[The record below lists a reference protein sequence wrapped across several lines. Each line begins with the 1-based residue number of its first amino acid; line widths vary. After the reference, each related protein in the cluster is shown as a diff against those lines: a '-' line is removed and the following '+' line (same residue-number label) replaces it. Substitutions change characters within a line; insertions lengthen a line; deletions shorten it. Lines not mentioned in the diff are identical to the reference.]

1 MSSRKLLVGYTIV
14 LAMVCVASSFAKAT
28 ENKAEPLPKNAGF
41 ETPDAKGGG
50 AADWSLYGNGA
61 WSVKRGEGRNGTSA
75 LICGDVGK
83 GGWTTQWVEVEPGR
97 PYRVEGWV
105 RTEDVEGSGV
115 CIDFSW
121 HDAYGTRIGTAGTQP
136 RVMGTTAWTKV
147 SLEAFVPPAAAKR
160 CLIGTPVTGN
170 TKGKAW
176 FDDLRITPVNL
187 PPIGAFISDAY
198 RNRAAEGPVT
208 FHVALNAKKD
218 EIAAKGYHG
227 RFVCEIVVG
236 RVDRPKSAKHVMYN
250 ALCRDAAN
258 PSELSATVEALS
270 LPLGESKVTFEL
282 LDGKGKVV
290 ATKSLTFTRTSKPET
305 KGVRIDARGIT
316 RIDGKPFFPLGMFMH
331 SIDRSTADRYSK
343 GPFNCCMP
351 YSAPTKADMDYAHAK
366 GLKVLYALN
375 ACYAGL
381 AWATD
386 RGITNEATEVAYITR
401 HVNEF
406 KDHPA
411 LLAWYI
417 NDELGLDWLKRLTM
431 HRDLFERLDPTHPTW
446 VAHYMVED
454 IRSHLPSFDV
464 IGSDPYP
471 ICQTG
476 DPPISQV
483 MEHTRITR
491 KGVFGARAMW
501 QIPQAFDW
509 GGYREKDKDM
519 TRPPTFDEMR
529 NMAWQFIAEGANGL
543 IFYSYSSWEKMKWR
557 TPPEQ
562 MWEHVCLIGAEVKD
576 KFPVFLSDEPAPT
589 VSLITKDA
597 SARAW
602 RKDGETWLLAVNPTY
617 KPKVVEFMIEGF
629 PQQRSVSLGSLGVW
643 FGKIRE

>member
-1 MSSRKLLVGYTIV
+1 
-14 LAMVCVASSFAKAT
+14 MVCVLAGCAVAIAT
-28 ENKAEPLPKNAGF
+28 VCAAEESLLKNAGF
-41 ETPDAKGGG
+41 ETPNAKGGG
-50 AADWSLYGNGA
+50 AANWSLYGNGM
-61 WSVKRGEGRNGTSA
+61 WNVKRGEGRNGTSA
-75 LICGDVGK
+75 LICSDVGK

-105 RTEDVEGSGV
+105 RTEGVEGRGV

-121 HDAYGTRIGTAGTQP
+121 HDAYGTRIGTAVTQP

-160 CLIGTPVTGN
+160 CLIGTPATGN
-170 TKGKAW
+170 KKGKAW
-176 FDDLRITPVNL
+176 FDDLRIVPVNL
-187 PPIGAFISDAY
+187 PPIGEFISNAY

-208 FHVALNAKKD
+208 FHVALNAKRD

-227 RFVCEIVVG
+227 RFVLATGQG
-236 RVDRPKSAKHVMYN
+236 RPATAN
-250 ALCRDAAN
+250 ADD
-258 PSELSATVEALS
+258 PSELSATVEALA

-282 LDGKGKVV
+282 LDGSGKKV
-290 ATKSLTFTRTSKPET
+290 ADKSLTFTRTAKPET
-305 KGVRIDARGIT
+305 KGVRIDSRGIAH
-316 RIDGKPFFPLGMFMH
+316 IDGKPFFPLGMFMH
-331 SIDRSTADRYSK
+331 SIDKATADRYST

-351 YSAPTKADMDYAHAK
+351 YSAPTRADMDYAHSK
-366 GLKVLYALN
+366 GLKVFYAMN
-375 ACYAGL
+375 SCYSGL

-386 RGITNEATEVAYITR
+386 RGITNETIEIEYISR
-401 HVNEF
+401 RVREF
-406 KDHPA
+406 RDHPA

-417 NDELGLDWLKRLTM
+417 NDELGLDWLKRLVA
-431 HRDLFERLDPTHPTW
+431 HRDLCERLDPNHPTW

-454 IRSHLPSFDV
+454 IRGHLPSFDV

-501 QIPQAFDW
+501 QIPQSFDW
-509 GGYREKDKDM
+509 GGYRVKDKDK

-529 NMAWQFIAEGANGL
+529 NMAWQFVAEGANGL
-543 IFYSYSSWEKMKWR
+543 VFYSYDSWERMKWR

-562 MWEHVCLIGAEVKD
+562 MWNSVCRIGEEVRE
-576 KFPVFLSDEPAPT
+576 KFPVFLSDEPAPA
-589 VSLITKDA
+589 VSLVTKDA
-597 SARAW
+597 SVRAW
-602 RKDGETWLLAVNPTY
+602 RKDGAVWLLAVNPTY
-617 KPKVVEFMIEGF
+617 RPKVVEFDIEGCTLR
-629 PQQRSVSLGSLGVW
+629 RSVSLGSLGVW
-643 FGKIRE
+643 FGIIEN

>member
-1 MSSRKLLVGYTIV
+1 M
-14 LAMVCVASSFAKAT
+14 
-28 ENKAEPLPKNAGF
+28 
-41 ETPDAKGGG
+41 
-50 AADWSLYGNGA
+50 

-75 LICGDVGK
+75 LICSDVGK

-97 PYRVEGWV
+97 PYRVEGWI
-105 RTEDVEGSGV
+105 RTEGVEGRGV

-121 HDAYGTRIGTAGTQP
+121 HDAYGTRLGTSATQP
-136 RVMGTTAWTKV
+136 RVMGTTSWTKV
-147 SLEAFVPPAAAKR
+147 SVEAFVPPAASRK

-170 TKGKAW
+170 TNGKAW
-176 FDDLRITPVNL
+176 FDDLRIVPVDL
-187 PPIGAFISDAY
+187 PPIGAFISSAY
-198 RNRAAEGPVT
+198 RNRAAEGLVT

-227 RFVCEIVVG
+227 RFVCETVVG
-236 RVDRPKSAKHVMYN
+236 RVDCPKSTKCVMHS
-250 ALCRDAAN
+250 AISQDPAN
-258 PSELSATVEALS
+258 PSDLSATVEVLS
-270 LPLGESKVTFEL
+270 LPLGESKVKFEL

-290 ATKSLTFTRTSKPET
+290 ATKSLAFTRTSKPET

-316 RIDGKPFFPLGMFMH
+316 RIDGKPFFPLGMFMWKAAPEK
-331 SIDRSTADRYSK
+331 IDHYAK
-343 GPFNCCMP
+343 GPFNCLMP
-351 YSAPTKADMDYAHAK
+351 YAEPTKAEMDYVHAK
-366 GLKVLYALN
+366 GLKMIYTLKD
-375 ACYAGL
+375 CYYGL
-381 AWATD
+381 EGAKG
-386 RGITNEATEVAYITR
+386 RGITNETSEVAYITQR
-401 HVNEF
+401 VKEF
-406 KDHPA
+406 KAHPA
-411 LLAWYI
+411 LLAWYT
-417 NDELGLDWLKRLTM
+417 NDELGLDWIERLTA
-431 HRDLFERLDPTHPTW
+431 HRDLFERLDGDHPTW

-509 GGYREKDKDM
+509 GAYRVKDKDK
-519 TRPPTFDEMR
+519 TRPPTFEEMR

-562 MWEHVCLIGAEVKD
+562 MWEHVCRIGAEVRE
-576 KFPVFLSDEPAPT
+576 KFPVFLSDELAPAVT
-589 VSLITKDA
+589 LITKDA
-597 SARAW
+597 SVRAW

-617 KPKVVEFMIEGF
+617 KPKVVEFALEPLRFQGA
-629 PQQRSVSLGSLGVW
+629 
-643 FGKIRE
+643 

>member
-1 MSSRKLLVGYTIV
+1 MRSKTFIGLGAAAIA
-14 LAMVCVASSFAKAT
+14 LAGVCSAT
-28 ENKAEPLPKNAGF
+28 EQLPKNAGF

-50 AADWSLYGNGA
+50 AAEWSLYGNGA
-61 WSVKRGEGRNGTSA
+61 WSVLRGEGRNGTSA

-83 GGWTTQWVEVEPGR
+83 GGWTTQWVDVEPGR

-105 RTEDVEGSGV
+105 RTEGVEGSGV

-121 HDAYGTRIGTAGTQP
+121 HDAYGTRLGTAATQP

-147 SLEAFVPPAAAKR
+147 SLEAFVPPAAARR

-176 FDDLRITPVNL
+176 FDDLRIVPIDL
-187 PPIGAFISDAY
+187 PPIGEFISDAY

-227 RFVCEIVVG
+227 RFVVPSVTG
-236 RVDRPKSAKHVMYN
+236 GTR
-250 ALCRDAAN
+250 LAAPVSDPEN
-258 PSELSATVEALS
+258 PSELSATVEASS

-282 LDGKGKVV
+282 LDAKGKLV
-290 ATKSLTFTRTSKPET
+290 AKKPLTFTRTAKPET
-305 KGVRIDARGIT
+305 KGVRIDRRGIT
-316 RIDGKPFFPLGMFMH
+316 RIDGKPFFPLGMFMWKAVPEK
-331 SIDRSTADRYSK
+331 IDHYAK
-343 GPFNCCMP
+343 GPFNCLMP
-351 YSAPTKADMDYAHAK
+351 YAEPTKAEMDYVHGK
-366 GLKVLYALN
+366 GLKMIYTLKD
-375 ACYAGL
+375 CYVGL
-381 AWATD
+381 S
-386 RGITNEATEVAYITR
+386 GVPKGVTNEATETAYVTR
-401 HVNEF
+401 RIGEF
-406 KDHPA
+406 RNHPA

-417 NDELGLDWLKRLTM
+417 NDELGLDWLKRLAAR
-431 HRDLFERLDPTHPTW
+431 RDLCERLDPDHPTW

-454 IRSHLPSFDV
+454 IRSHLPAFDV

-491 KGVFGARAMW
+491 KCVFGARAMW

-509 GGYREKDKDM
+509 GAYRVKDKDK

-543 IFYSYSSWEKMKWR
+543 IFYSYSDWDKMKWR
-557 TPPEQ
+557 TPPEK
-562 MWEHVCLIGAEVKD
+562 MWDSVCRIGAEVKS
-576 KFPVFLSDEPAPT
+576 KFPVFLSGETAPR
-589 VSLITKDA
+589 VSLVTKDA
-597 SARAW
+597 SVRAW

-617 KPKVVEFMIEGF
+617 GPKVVEFALEGCALR
-629 PQQRSVSLGSLGVW
+629 RSVSLGPLGVW
-643 FGKIRE
+643 FGIIRE

>member
-1 MSSRKLLVGYTIV
+1 MEIDMRKINF
-14 LAMVCVASSFAKAT
+14 LALFAAAVCVQAVA
-28 ENKAEPLPKNAGF
+28 AEPLPKNAGF
-41 ETPDAKGGG
+41 ETPGAKGG
-50 AADWSLYGNGA
+50 AAGWTLYSNGM
-61 WSVKRGEGRNGTSA
+61 WSVLRGEGRNGTSA
-75 LICGDVGK
+75 LICSDVGK

-97 PYRVEGWV
+97 AYRVEGWV
-105 RTEDVEGSGV
+105 RTEGVEGSGV

-121 HDAYGTRIGTAGTQP
+121 HDEYGTRIGTAATQP
-136 RVMGTTAWTKV
+136 RVMGTTSWTKV
-147 SLEAFVPPAAAKR
+147 SLEAFVPPSAAKR

-187 PPIGAFISDAY
+187 PPIGEFISSAY

-208 FHVALNAKKD
+208 FHVALNAKKG
-218 EIAAKGYHG
+218 EIEAKGYHG
-227 RFVCEIVVG
+227 RFVVPTVTGGTRMVAALSG
-236 RVDRPKSAKHVMYN
+236 RAPY
-250 ALCRDAAN
+250 RDGAD

-270 LPLGESKVTFEL
+270 LPLGESRVTFEL
-282 LDGKGKVV
+282 LDAKGKVA
-290 ATKSLTFTRTSKPET
+290 ATKSLAFTRTANPET
-305 KGVRIDARGIT
+305 KGVRIDARGIA
-316 RIDGKPFFPLGMFMH
+316 RIDGKPFFPLGMFMWKAAPEK
-331 SIDRSTADRYSK
+331 IDHYAK
-343 GPFNCCMP
+343 GPFNCLMP
-351 YSAPTKADMDYAHAK
+351 YAEPTKAEMDYVHAK
-366 GLKVLYALN
+366 GLRMIYTLKD
-375 ACYAGL
+375 CYAGL
-381 AWATD
+381 SGAPK
-386 RGITNEATEVAYITR
+386 GVTNEAAEVAYITR
-401 HVNEF
+401 RVKEF

-417 NDELGLDWLKRLTM
+417 NDELGLDWIKRLTM
-431 HRDLFERLDPTHPTW
+431 HRDLFERLDADHPTW
-446 VAHYMVED
+446 VALYQVND
-454 IRSHLPSFDV
+454 IRSQLPAFDV

-491 KGVFGARAMW
+491 DGVFGARAMW

-509 GGYREKDKDM
+509 GAYRKKDKDK

-543 IFYSYSSWEKMKWR
+543 IFYSYSSWERMKWR

-562 MWEHVCLIGAEVKD
+562 MWDSVCRIGAEVKA
-576 KFPVFLSDEPAPT
+576 KFPVFLSDETAPK

-597 SARAW
+597 SARTW
-602 RKDGETWLLAVNPTY
+602 RKDGEIWLLAVNPTY
-617 KPKVVEFMIEGF
+617 RPKVVEFSLEGF
-629 PQQRSVSLGSLGVW
+629 PQRRSVSLAPLGVW

>member
-1 MSSRKLLVGYTIV
+1 MEMNAVRFAALC
-14 LAMVCVASSFAKAT
+14 AAAVCMQAGA
-28 ENKAEPLPKNAGF
+28 AEPLPKNAGF

-50 AADWSLYGNGA
+50 AAEWSLYSNGM

-105 RTEDVEGSGV
+105 RTEGVEGSGV

-121 HDAYGTRIGTAGTQP
+121 YDAYGTRLGTAATQP

-160 CLIGTPVTGN
+160 CLLGTPVTGN

-176 FDDLRITPVNL
+176 FDDLRIVPVDL
-187 PPIGAFISDAY
+187 PPIDQFISSAY

-208 FHVALNAKKD
+208 FHVALNAKRE

-227 RFVCEIVVG
+227 RIVLATG
-236 RVDRPKSAKHVMYN
+236 RTVPVPATEGDMKCTVDLASI
-250 ALCRDAAN
+250 
-258 PSELSATVEALS
+258 
-270 LPLGESKVTFEL
+270 PLGESKVAFEL

-290 ATKSLTFTRTSKPET
+290 ATKSLAFTRTEKLET

-316 RIDGKPFFPLGMFMH
+316 LIDGKPFFPLGMFLEGRA
-331 SIDRSTADRYSK
+331 SKERVDRYAK
-343 GPFNCCMP
+343 GPFNCLMP
-351 YSAPTKADMDYAHAK
+351 YPEPTKAEMDYVASK
-366 GLKVLYALN
+366 GLKMIYTLKD
-375 ACYAGL
+375 CYVGL
-381 AWATD
+381 KHAPK
-386 RGITNEATEVAYITR
+386 GVTNEVAEVSYISR
-401 HVNEF
+401 RVAAF

-411 LLAWYI
+411 LLAWYN
-417 NDELGLDWLKRLTM
+417 NDELGLDWLPRLTA
-431 HRDLFERLDPTHPTW
+431 HRDLFERLDPNHPTW

-501 QIPQAFDW
+501 QIPQVFDW
-509 GGYREKDKDM
+509 GAYRVKDKDK
-519 TRPPTFDEMR
+519 TRPPTFEEMR
-529 NMAWQFIAEGANGL
+529 NMAWQFMAEGANGL
-543 IFYSYSSWEKMKWR
+543 IFYSYDSWEKMKWR
-557 TPPEQ
+557 TPPEK
-562 MWEHVCLIGAEVKD
+562 MWESVCRIGAEVRE
-576 KFPVFLSDEPAPT
+576 KFPVFLSDEPAPG
-589 VSLITKDA
+589 VSLMTADA
-597 SARAW
+597 SVRAW
-602 RKDGETWLLAVNPTY
+602 RKNGEIWLLAVNPTY
-617 KPKVVEFMIEGF
+617 KPKVVEFSLEGF

-643 FGKIRE
+643 FGKISW

>member
-1 MSSRKLLVGYTIV
+1 M
-14 LAMVCVASSFAKAT
+14 
-28 ENKAEPLPKNAGF
+28 
-41 ETPDAKGGG
+41 
-50 AADWSLYGNGA
+50 
-61 WSVKRGEGRNGTSA
+61 RGEGRNGTSA
-75 LICGDVGK
+75 LICSDVGK
-83 GGWTTQWVEVEPGR
+83 GGWTTQWVDVEPGR

-105 RTEDVEGSGV
+105 RTEGVEGNGV

-121 HDAYGTRIGTAGTQP
+121 HDAYGTRIGTAATQP
-136 RVMGTTAWTKV
+136 RVTGTTAWTKI
-147 SLEAFVPPAAAKR
+147 SLETFVPPAATKR

-176 FDDLRITPVNL
+176 FDDLRIVPVDM
-187 PPIGAFISDAY
+187 PPIGVFITDAY

-218 EIAAKGYHG
+218 EISAKGYRG
-227 RFVCEIVVG
+227 QFVLATG
-236 RVDRPKSAKHVMYN
+236 QKRQALHN
-250 ALCRDAAN
+250 AAD

-282 LDGKGKVV
+282 LDRSGKKV
-290 ATKSLTFTRTSKPET
+290 ADKSITFTRTAKPET
-305 KGVRIDARGIT
+305 KGVRIDTRGIT
-316 RIDGKPFFPLGMFMH
+316 RIDGKPFFPLGMFFEL
-331 SIDRSTADRYSK
+331 RATKERVDRYAT
-343 GPFNCCMP
+343 GPFNCLMP
-351 YSAPTKADMDYAHAK
+351 YPEPTKEEMDYVASK
-366 GLKVLYALN
+366 GLKMIYTLKDCYVGLKYAPK
-375 ACYAGL
+375 GV
-381 AWATD
+381 
-386 RGITNEATEVAYITR
+386 TNEAAEIAYITR
-401 HVNEF
+401 RVKEF

-411 LLAWYI
+411 LLAWYN
-417 NDELGLDWLKRLTM
+417 NDELGLDWIKRLTM
-431 HRDLFERLDPTHPTW
+431 HRDLFERLDPNHPTW

-501 QIPQAFDW
+501 QIPQVFDW
-509 GGYREKDKDM
+509 GAYRVKDKDK

-543 IFYSYSSWEKMKWR
+543 IFYAYDSWEKMKWR

-562 MWEHVCLIGAEVKD
+562 MWNSVCRIATEVKE
-576 KFPVFLSDEPAPT
+576 KVPVFLSDETAPA

-597 SARAW
+597 SVRTW

-617 KPKVVEFMIEGF
+617 RPKVVEFTLEGCAL
-629 PQQRSVSLGSLGVW
+629 PRSVSLGPLGVW
-643 FGKIRE
+643 FGIIKE